1 MSVPSE
7 PAQWTVGQ
15 LRAELI
21 GLPDDTP
28 LAIDICTDATGTD
41 RTRRPLIGAGY
52 GPGID
57 PTEAIFTGQEFPLV
71 AGNRPITDDTTPA
84 GRPDLT
90 WPGVTHPPITD
101 QGITPTADDRPT
113 PTGLDSNRKPRCRPP
128 AQRGF
133 RHP

>member
-1 MSVPSE
+1 MRVPSE

-28 LAIDICTDATGTD
+28 LAIDICTDAAGAG

-57 PTEAIFTGQEFPLV
+57 PAEEIFIGHEFPLL
-71 AGNRPITDDTTPA
+71 AGYRPINDGASSADEAT
-84 GRPDLT
+84 RPDLV
-90 WPGVTHPPITD
+90 WPGHGTSTIPDSGVFTQPDDDPP
-101 QGITPTADDRPT
+101 PSPV
-113 PTGLDSNRKPRCRPP
+113 
-128 AQRGF
+128 
-133 RHP
+133 